1 VPSGACVYKKKW
13 HALRRLSVHRRQHTR
28 CSEIIWFCSSKIH
41 SLKLLRN
48 YLISVYFT
56 TADLGPTRM
65 FARTHTLAYWKHCN
79 TQRPQVSA
87 ASKACQQLVKHERS
101 EWLRTRPRAGRT
113 ATALQHALQQRCNTH
128 CNTCNSAATRRTAT
142 ALQRA
147 APRTSPCASPTARV
161 ALLDVAERRLVRGLV
176 RGL

>member
-1 VPSGACVYKKKW
+1 M
-13 HALRRLSVHRRQHTR
+13 
-28 CSEIIWFCSSKIH
+28 
-41 SLKLLRN
+41 
-48 YLISVYFT
+48 YFT

-128 CNTCNSAATRRTAT
+128 CNTCNSAATRGVAVLQQLYSLRCCRCCSAATAILRTAT

>member
-1 VPSGACVYKKKW
+1 M
-13 HALRRLSVHRRQHTR
+13 
-28 CSEIIWFCSSKIH
+28 
-41 SLKLLRN
+41 
-48 YLISVYFT
+48 YFT

-113 ATALQHALQQRCNTH
+113 ATALQHALQHMQQRCN
-128 CNTCNSAATRRTAT
+128 AQRPARVLARV
-142 ALQRA
+142 LQRA
-147 APRTSPCASPTARV
+147 SLYLT
-161 ALLDVAERRLVRGLV
+161 
-176 RGL
+176 